1 MENFLSGA
9 VAMAS
14 LVAGLFFF
22 RFWWKS
28 RDRFFLY
35 FAVSFWLEGVNRSY
49 LVLGGEM
56 QGAFPVYYGI
66 RLISY
71 GLILLAIWDKNRP
84 LRPGG
89 TKAGLERGD

>member
-9 VAMAS
+9 VALAS
-14 LVAGLFFF
+14 LTAGLFFF
-22 RFWWKS
+22 RFWWKT

-35 FAVSFWLEGVNRSY
+35 FAVSFWLEAVNRSY

-56 QGAFPVYYGI
+56 REDFPVYYSI
-66 RLISY
+66 RLVSY

-84 LRPGG
+84 LRVDGEKPGA
-89 TKAGLERGD
+89 K